1 MRKLPGNKKTMLF
14 SDLNLGWVKAV
25 VREDESCGLNED

>member
-14 SDLNLGWVKAV
+14 SDLDLGQIKTV